1 MGNIFSHTSNKYMS
15 QNKNRFGYLYTNL
28 TKNKTK
34 KQVKIHRIVA
44 EAFIPNP
51 LKLPEVNHINGDK
64 SDNRVCNLE
73 WVTRQENIAHSY
85 RIGLRKSKRK
95 LTKDEVLMVKKL
107 REKYGVKLKDISK
120 IFNVSIPCIFFILKN
135 KTYQHEYG

>member
-1 MGNIFSHTSNKYMS
+1 MS

-34 KQVKIHRIVA
+34 KLVKIHRIVA

-73 WVTRQENIAHSY
+73 WVTRQENIVHSY